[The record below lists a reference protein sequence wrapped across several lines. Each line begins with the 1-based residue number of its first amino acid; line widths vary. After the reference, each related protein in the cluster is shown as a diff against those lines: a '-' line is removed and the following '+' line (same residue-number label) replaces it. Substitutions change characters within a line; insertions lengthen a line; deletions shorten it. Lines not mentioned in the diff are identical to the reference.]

1 MARVAASPVTQRGY
15 RAGLPSPRRGRRFP
29 PEVLSPTEVRALFQ
43 ACSNRAPTGIRNR
56 ALIVVMWRGGMRLG
70 EALALKTSDVD
81 AAAGTVSV
89 FHCKGDKARTVGL
102 DPTTMAVVDRW
113 IERRRALGIRAREL
127 FCTLDGR
134 SLHRSYVDTLLGRL
148 ARKVGIE
155 KRVSPHA
162 LRHSHAAELARERVP
177 TAFIRD
183 QLGHSS
189 LAVTD
194 RYLRNILPIDFLE
207 AMQRRSWSL

>member
-1 MARVAASPVTQRGY
+1 
-15 RAGLPSPRRGRRFP
+15 
-29 PEVLSPTEVRALFQ
+29 
-43 ACSNRAPTGIRNR
+43 
-56 ALIVVMWRGGMRLG
+56 MWRGGLRLG

-81 AAAGTVSV
+81 AAAGSVWV
-89 FHCKGDKARTVGL
+89 FHRKRDKARTVRL
-102 DPTTMAVVDRW
+102 DPTAMAVLARW
-113 IERRRALGIRAREL
+113 IERRRELGIRSQEL

-155 KRVSPHA
+155 KRVTPHA
-162 LRHSHAAELARERVP
+162 LRHSHAAELVWERVP
-177 TAFIRD
+177 APFIRD

-194 RYLRNILPIDFLE
+194 RYLRNLLTIDLLE
-207 AMQRRSWSL
+207 AMQRRSSSL